1 MVKYVSL
8 ESETDLV
15 NFIVNRVIEVGNI
28 GDPYKFGTVD
38 FKVEETPLTKNTE
51 SFTTKDFETAWDAAS
66 GAYGITTTSLFD
78 QTGIQLVMGYYGGS
92 EGIQS
97 VYFDDDFEIS
107 KDDAFDKISY
117 AISEIL
123 ALEPARYH
131 RNFLVKVID

>member
-1 MVKYVSL
+1 MFV
-8 ESETDLV
+8 
-15 NFIVNRVIEVGNI
+15 
-28 GDPYKFGTVD
+28 
-38 FKVEETPLTKNTE
+38 
-51 SFTTKDFETAWDAAS
+51 
-66 GAYGITTTSLFD
+66 AYLLFWQLMIT
-78 QTGIQLVMGYYGGS
+78 
-92 EGIQS
+92 S

>member
-1 MVKYVSL
+1 
-8 ESETDLV
+8 
-15 NFIVNRVIEVGNI
+15 
-28 GDPYKFGTVD
+28 
-38 FKVEETPLTKNTE
+38 
-51 SFTTKDFETAWDAAS
+51 
-66 GAYGITTTSLFD
+66 
-78 QTGIQLVMGYYGGS
+78 MGYYGGS